1 MSVKILV
8 DMNLSPDW
16 VGYFQGHGWEAVHWS
31 TVGDP
36 SAPDRTIMNWAIA
49 HGHAVFTHDLDFAT
63 TLALTHGVGPSII
76 QLRDQDVL
84 PGAAGEAIVAAIRQT
99 EADLEK
105 GALVVVSE
113 NKSRVRILPL

>member
-16 VGYFQGHGWEAVHWS
+16 VGYFQSHGWEAVHWS

-36 SAPDRTIMNWAIA
+36 SAPDRIIMNWAIV
-49 HGHAVFTHDLDFAT
+49 HGHVVFTHDLDFGT
-63 TLALTHGVGPSII
+63 TLALSHHDGPSII
-76 QLRDQDVL
+76 QLRDRDVL
-84 PGAAGEAIVAAIRQT
+84 PRAAGEAIVTAIRQT
-99 EADLEK
+99 ESDLEK

-113 NKSRVRILPL
+113 NKSRIRILPL